1 LKKALLSVVGAVMI
15 FSSGNLPSIAK
26 ASEVPSISVKLK
38 NYVGSQNK
46 LTVTVKG
53 KYDIPGSNLSL
64 VEGKTYIVKLEN
76 NRLSLYENGTL
87 LGNFSNLSAVPQV
100 YGTNNYIFVN
110 NHPYLG
116 NMNFTLENNVYIR
129 PINTLPM
136 EDYLKG
142 VVPFEVSASWNKE
155 ALKAQ
160 AVAARTYA
168 VKNQSSN
175 MDDTTSYQ
183 AYAGYMWDSRTNAA
197 VDETNSQTLTY
208 NGKTIDAF
216 YSASNGGMTESN
228 ANVWGGT
235 PLAFYPVK
243 LDPYDTKVPWGFT
256 MKKTQIDTTSLD
268 LANPQN
274 WWNSVNEA
282 DTPLMSNFKNW
293 MAQNGYANYEIKIIS
308 VPTFNF
314 SNDRTTGNRVKYTN
328 ISLQFF
334 LKDKTT
340 GQFVMENNQIKVNT
354 LTLTNTSAAKVRAM
368 VGASIMKSYLI
379 SNFSSDN
386 TSYTVNGLGNGHGVG
401 MSQWGAKVMADQGF
415 SYNDILSFYFPGTA
429 LTNAQSTTSP
439 SPLTGTSSSTST
451 ASSTSTGSSTSTSP
465 STSLNLPTEIPS
477 ISYTSHVQDYGWL
490 NAVSNGN
497 VAGTTG
503 QSKRMEAIKI
513 SIPNVQ
519 NLGVKYSAHVQDY
532 GWLNYVSDGQ
542 IGGTTGQSRRMEA
555 IKIELTG
562 TNAAKYDIYYRVHSQ
577 DYGWLGWAKNGE
589 AAGTQGLAKRM
600 EAIEI
605 VLVQKGGT
613 APGTTNRPF
622 IRN

>member
-1 LKKALLSVVGAVMI
+1 LKKALVSFLGAVMI
-15 FSSGNLPSIAK
+15 FSSCNLPSIAK
-26 ASEVPSISVKLK
+26 ASEVPSISIKLK
-38 NYVGSQNK
+38 NYIGSQTE

-53 KYDIPGSNLSL
+53 QYSIPGSNFSL
-64 VEGKTYIVKLEN
+64 VEGKTYIVKAEN
-76 NRLSLYENGTL
+76 NALSLYENGTL
-87 LGNFSNLSAVPQV
+87 LSSFPNLSVVPQT
-100 YGTNNYIFVN
+100 YGTSNYILVN
-110 NHPYLG
+110 NHSYLG
-116 NMNFTLENNVYIR
+116 SMNFTVENNTFVR

-175 MDDTTSYQ
+175 MDDTTSFQ
-183 AYAGYMWDSRTNAA
+183 AYAGYAWDSRTTAA
-197 VDETNSQTLTY
+197 VDETNAQTIAY

-216 YSASNGGMTESN
+216 YSASNGGITESN

-243 LDPYDTKVPWGFT
+243 PDPYDTKVPWGFT
-256 MKKTQIDTTSLD
+256 MKKTQIDSTSLD

-282 DTPLMSNFKNW
+282 DSSLMSNVKNW
-293 MAQNGYANYEIKIIS
+293 MAQNGYANNEIKIIS

-314 SNDRTTGNRVKYTN
+314 SNDRTSGNRVKYAN

-340 GQFVMENNQIKVNT
+340 GQFVMDNGSIKLNT
-354 LTLTNTSAAKVRAM
+354 LSLMNTNATKIRAIF
-368 VGASIMKSYLI
+368 GASNMKSYLV
-379 SNFSSDN
+379 SNFNENDA
-386 TSYTVNGLGNGHGVG
+386 SYTINGLGNGHGVG
-401 MSQWGAKVMADQGF
+401 MSQWGAKVMADQGLG
-415 SYNDILSFYFPGTA
+415 YQDILSFYFPGTT
-429 LTNAQSTTSP
+429 LTNLPST
-439 SPLTGTSSSTST
+439 
-451 ASSTSTGSSTSTSP
+451 TSTSP
-465 STSLNLPTEIPS
+465 ATSTNSATSTSPTTSTSAATSTNIPAGIPS
-477 ISYTSHVQDYGWL
+477 LSYTSHVQDYGWL
-490 NAVSNGN
+490 AAVSNGKL
-497 VAGTTG
+497 AGTTG
-503 QSKRMEAIKI
+503 QAKRMEAIKI

-519 NLGVKYSAHVQDY
+519 GLGVKYSTHVQDY

-542 IGGTTGQSRRMEA
+542 IGGTTGQARRMEA

-562 TNAAKYDIYYRVHSQ
+562 ANAANYDIYYRAHVQ
-577 DYGWLGWAKNGE
+577 DYGWLGWAKNGA

-605 VLVQKGGT
+605 VLVQKGSN
-613 APGTTNRPF
+613 APGTTNQSF
-622 IRN
+622 IHN